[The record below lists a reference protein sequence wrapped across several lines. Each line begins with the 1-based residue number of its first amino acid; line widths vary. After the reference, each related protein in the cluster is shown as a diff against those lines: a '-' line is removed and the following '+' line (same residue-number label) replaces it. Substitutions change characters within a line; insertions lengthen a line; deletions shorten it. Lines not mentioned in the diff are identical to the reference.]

1 MALKKNPEF
10 FKYKKAHSYIK
21 HILFKETLNTSI
33 GIANS
38 NSMDWINSF
47 IYVDLFAGEGLYDDN
62 KEGSPLIALDLL
74 KKHIDLETNNFK
86 TISLIAIEKDTKSSE
101 KLFELLKEKVNDYP
115 IKILEGD
122 ENWENYFND
131 LKKHL
136 SSNEGGFIFADPYA
150 LELDLLKLRELII
163 KETKFKDIMF
173 LINRLSM
180 KRIFGSKGKNASEI
194 KKYGIDPE
202 LIKSQEDLSE
212 EIKKQIRSKFEF
224 KDFTIGLAIPIEK
237 KEKLSSIDYFY
248 LVLTTNSVGV
258 ADSFLNSYQNIV
270 KVKQQ
275 SKGLF
280 TGYELKNS
288 IQKILECQ
296 NKFNFYNLVNSLYN
310 DFLSWKD
317 ATKIPGYKVPTTGN
331 IVENIN
337 NLLKEGKL
345 DLLCDDKYK
354 TEKGHLSKSIKSK
367 AKMKNIYLKFK

>member
-1 MALKKNPEF
+1 MALKKNQEF
-10 FKYKKAHSYIK
+10 FKDKKAHSCIK
-21 HILFKETLNTSI
+21 HILFKETLNASI
-33 GIANS
+33 GIAN
-38 NSMDWINSF
+38 NMGWINSF
-47 IYVDLFAGEGLYDDN
+47 IYMDLFAGKGLYDDK

-74 KKHIDLETNNFK
+74 KKHIDSENNNFK
-86 TISLIAIEKDTKSSE
+86 TISLIAIEKNIESSE
-101 KLFELLKEKVNDYP
+101 KLFELLKGKMNNYP
-115 IKILEGD
+115 IKILKGD
-122 ENWENYFND
+122 KKWENYFND

-136 SSNEGGFIFADPYA
+136 SSNKGGFIFIDPYA
-150 LELDLLKLRELII
+150 LELDLLKLSDLMI

-180 KRIFGSKGKNASEI
+180 KRIFGSKGINASEI

-237 KEKLSSIDYFY
+237 KKKLLSIDYFY

-270 KVKQQ
+270 EVKQQ

-288 IQKILECQ
+288 IQKILKGQ
-296 NKFNFYNLVNSLYN
+296 NELNFYNLVDSLYN

-331 IVENIN
+331 IIENIN

-354 TEKGHLSKSIKSK
+354 TGKGHLSKSIKSK
-367 AKMKNIYLKFK
+367 AKMKYIYLKLK

>member
-1 MALKKNPEF
+1 MAIKNQEDF
-10 FKYKKAHSYIK
+10 FKDKKSHSYIK
-21 HILFKETLNTSI
+21 HILFKETLNASI
-33 GIANS
+33 GIANR
-38 NSMDWINSF
+38 MDWINSF
-47 IYVDLFAGEGLYDDN
+47 IYMDLFAGEGLYDDK

-74 KKHIDLETNNFK
+74 KKHIDSESNNFK
-86 TISLIAIEKDTKSSE
+86 TISLIAIEKDKNSSE
-101 KLFELLKEKVNDYP
+101 KLFELLKGKVNDYR
-115 IKILEGD
+115 IQILKGD
-122 ENWENYFND
+122 ENWENYFDD

-150 LELDLLKLRELII
+150 LELDLLKLSDLII
-163 KETKFKDIMF
+163 KGTKFKDIMF

-248 LVLTTNSVGV
+248 LVLATNSVGV
-258 ADSFLNSYQNIV
+258 ANKFLEEYDIIIRNEQTSNGFAPGFQ
-270 KVKQQ
+270 
-275 SKGLF
+275 
-280 TGYELKNS
+280 LKNE
-288 IQKILECQ
+288 IETFMKDKKKE
-296 NKFNFYNLVNSLYN
+296 NFYILTSYLYN
-310 DFLSWKD
+310 NFLSWKI

-354 TEKGHLSKSIKSK
+354 TKKGHLSKSIKSK